1 VPSTPRDGQTSKQI
15 DAANS
20 KPSILIVDDETRIR
34 QVCVQMLSHE
44 GYDVAQAENG
54 EKGLEAIADRHF
66 DIILLDLCM
75 PGISGMEAL
84 GQIRSLHP
92 DTVVIVITG
101 YATLSHAVEAM
112 KNGAFDFLAKPF
124 SPEDLRLIIGKA
136 FEHIRTLNDIAHE
149 KSRMHAMLNQL
160 ADGVLATDARKK
172 IALAN
177 QAFLSLIRHDG
188 SPPIGM
194 DCATVLRD
202 ETLESMIDQA
212 LALTADSY
220 TEITKELRIPSDE
233 MQERV
238 LAARCVPFRDRLG
251 RTLGTITV
259 LHDITALK
267 KIDQMKSDFVS
278 MVSHEIRSPLSSIQM
293 QLKVI
298 LDRLAGDVSEKQN
311 EILLR
316 ASEKIQSLVALS
328 TELLDLSKMESGLI
342 NLEKQNLQLL
352 HVIRDQVAFQQGKAQ
367 AKNITLEMVDIDDLP
382 EVLANKMNMEE
393 VIANLI
399 TNAIRYT
406 PEGGKIVVAAG
417 QEGDYVRISVSD
429 NGLGIAP
436 EDVGRIFNRFYRVK
450 NEKTRQIIG
459 TGLGLPIVKSIVEAH
474 HGRIQV
480 DSQVDVGST
489 FTVFIPVIGDRVA
502 Q

>member
-1 VPSTPRDGQTSKQI
+1 MPAI
-15 DAANS
+15 DCAEPFARQPDRVREKS
-20 KPSILIVDDETRIR
+20 SVLIVDDEKRIR
-34 QVCVQMLSHE
+34 QVCAQMLTQD
-44 GYDVAQAENG
+44 GFDVAQAENG

-84 GQIRSLHP
+84 AQIRSLHP

-101 YATLSHAVEAM
+101 YATLSHAIDAM

-124 SPEDLRLIIGKA
+124 SPEDLRLVIGKA
-136 FEHIRTLNDIAHE
+136 FEHIRTLNDIMHE

-160 ADGVLATDARKK
+160 ADGVLATDARRR

-177 QAFLSLIRHDG
+177 HAFLSMIRYAG
-188 SPPIGM
+188 PSPIGLTSG
-194 DCATVLRD
+194 DVLNNAV
-202 ETLESMIDQA
+202 LEAMIDE
-212 LALTADSY
+212 ALTVREDCY
-220 TEITKELRIPSDE
+220 QEITREIEVVGGEAGE
-233 MQERV
+233 MI
-238 LAARCVPFRDRLG
+238 LAARCVPFRDRLE

-278 MVSHEIRSPLSSIQM
+278 MVSHEIRSPLSSIKM

-298 LDRLAGDVSEKQN
+298 LDRLAGDITEKQS
-311 EILLR
+311 EILTR
-316 ASEKIQSLVALS
+316 ASEKIQSLVTLS

-342 NLEKQNLQLL
+342 HLEKSKLQLMTI
-352 HVIRDQVAFQQGKAQ
+352 VQDQVAFYQAKAQ
-367 AKNITLEMVDIDDLP
+367 SKNIRLELSGVGDLP

-393 VIANLI
+393 VISNLI
-399 TNAIRYT
+399 ANALRYT

-417 QEGDYVRISVSD
+417 REGDYVRISVSD
-429 NGLGIAP
+429 TGYGIPP
-436 EDVGRIFNRFYRVK
+436 EDLGRVFNRFYRVK

-459 TGLGLPIVKSIVEAH
+459 TGLGLPIVKSIIDAH
-474 HGRIQV
+474 HGRIVV

-489 FTVFIPVIGDRVA
+489 FTVLIPAVDQA
-502 Q
+502 LA